1 MSSSL
6 SVVVDSDAH
15 VLEPP
20 DLWTRYLEQKYV
32 DRAIRIERDDKG
44 LEVLLFDGRPVE
56 SARGTLGALGGIG
69 MDAKALTTPGENTYA
84 DGFAP
89 GSNDPVER
97 LTVMDDE
104 GIDVGIFYPTI
115 GLFWE
120 GWVTDPE
127 IATAYTRAYNRWIVE
142 FCAEDRHRLK
152 PVAHISL
159 LDPDG
164 ACGEARRAR
173 DEGCIGV
180 MLSPDPVARSGRVL
194 DDAGRLSFWE
204 TLQELDMPLAFHV
217 VVRPE
222 EHNLMAKWL
231 TFEPDGRLPGTQRL
245 MRHSFLA
252 IDVMAAFTQMMS
264 AGIFQRYP
272 RLKCA
277 ILESGATWIV
287 AWLDRMDMKYLATQ
301 HGRSPL
307 RLLPSEYFFRQCVVS
322 ADPGE
327 SMTGDCVRRLGADY
341 FIWASDYP
349 HIDASFGVVKE
360 LRGHLAALAQDD
372 QAKVLGDSARRF
384 YAI

>member
-1 MSSSL
+1 
-6 SVVVDSDAH
+6 VVDSDAH

-32 DRAIRIERDDKG
+32 DRAIRIARGDDA
-44 LEVLLFDGRPVE
+44 LEVLVFDGQPVE
-56 SARGTLGALGGIG
+56 MVRGTLGALGGVG
-69 MDAKALTTPGENTYA
+69 MDTKALTTPGEKTYV

-104 GIDVGIFYPTI
+104 GIDVGLFYPTI

-142 FCAEDRHRLK
+142 FCVTDTQRLK

-159 LDPDG
+159 LDPPG
-164 ACGEARRAR
+164 ACREARRAR
-173 DEGCIGV
+173 GAGCVGV
-180 MLSPDPVARSGRVL
+180 MLSPDPVARGGRVL
-194 DDAGRLSFWE
+194 DDPELLPFWQ
-204 TLQELDMPLAFHV
+204 TLQELEMPFGFHV

-222 EHNLMAKWL
+222 EHVLIADWL
-231 TFEPDGRLPGTQRL
+231 TFDADGRLPGTQRL

-252 IDVMAAFTQMMS
+252 IDVMAAFTQMMG
-264 AGIFQRYP
+264 AGIFERYP

-287 AWLDRMDMKYLATQ
+287 AWLDRMDQKCRTSG
-301 HGRSPL
+301 HGRFDL

-322 ADPGE
+322 ADPDE
-327 SMTGDCVRRLGADY
+327 TMTADCVRRLGADY

-349 HIDASFGVVKE
+349 HIDASYGVVKE
-360 LRGHLAALAQDD
+360 LKSHLTALPEDD
-372 QAKVLGDSARRF
+372 QAKVLGESARRF
-384 YAI
+384 YGF